1 MNFSKP
7 SQTPIH
13 SRMKRTY
20 TPTKPKKILIVDD
33 DEVVANIYQNKLQ
46 GERFQVG
53 VVNSGEA
60 ALQSLA
66 KEPADLVILDF
77 SVPGMNGAEILK
89 TIRSQFDAQVLP
101 IIVFTNFYFPEV
113 VKAASEAGATQ
124 CLRKSDYTPRQIVK
138 VVRELFATSHTLIAK
153 ARSGEV
159 PETTA
164 DFELQDQAK
173 LISDFLASAGQKLG
187 EMRLSHHALANNQRE
202 DVWLAALGKMRRL
215 SRLLAGAAGIAGFRE
230 IAQLADALGSLFIRL
245 SERPASFTPSVNRTI
260 GQAIDLLG
268 ATFNNT
274 TNPSADLP
282 VSPQI
287 LVVDDEIISREA
299 ICSAIERAD
308 LRPVSVDNPI
318 AAQGMLEKTHFD
330 LIFLDVE
337 MPGQSGL
344 ELCSHIR
351 KMATNRTTPVVFVT
365 AHSDFER
372 RARSVLSGGNDFIA
386 KPFLPIELAVKT
398 LILLFKGKEQP
409 LSTPDLKSSLNK
421 NIEQPR
427 SAHAQPV
434 GVNGKDR
441 TLVVPI
447 GKS

>member
-1 MNFSKP
+1 
-7 SQTPIH
+7 
-13 SRMKRTY
+13 MKRTY

-53 VVNSGEA
+53 VANSGEA

-89 TIRSQFDAQVLP
+89 TIRSQFDGQVLP

-124 CLRKSDYTPRQIVK
+124 CLRKSDYTARQIVK
-138 VVRELFATSHTLIAK
+138 IVRELFATSHTLIAK
-153 ARSGEV
+153 ARSGDV

-164 DFELQDQAK
+164 DFESQDRAK
-173 LISDFLASAGQKLG
+173 LISDFLADARQKLG
-187 EMRLSHHALANNQRE
+187 GIRLSHHALVNSQRE
-202 DVWLAALGKMRRL
+202 DVWLAELGKMRCL
-215 SRLLAGAAGIAGFRE
+215 SRLLAGAAGIAGYRK
-230 IAQLADALGSLFIRL
+230 IAQLADAIGALFIRL
-245 SERPASFTPSVNRTI
+245 SEKPASFTLSVNRTI

-268 ATFNNT
+268 VAFDLGT
-274 TNPSADLP
+274 TNKADAS
-282 VSPQI
+282 VSPAI

-299 ICSAIERAD
+299 ICSAIERAG
-308 LRPVSVDNPI
+308 LRAVSVDDPI
-318 AAQGMLEKTHFD
+318 VAQGLLEKTHFD

-351 KMATNRTTPVVFVT
+351 QMATNRSTPVVFVT

-386 KPFLPIELAVKT
+386 KPFLPVELAVKT
-398 LILLFKGKEQP
+398 LILLFKDKVRP
-409 LSTPDLKSSLNK
+409 LSAPDLKSAVGK
-421 NIEQPR
+421 EIDQRQAFEVAPAQ
-427 SAHAQPV
+427 AQPARA
-434 GVNGKDR
+434 NGKDQ
-441 TLVVPI
+441 TFAIPF

>member
-1 MNFSKP
+1 
-7 SQTPIH
+7 
-13 SRMKRTY
+13 MKRTY

-33 DEVVANIYQNKLQ
+33 DEVVANIYRDTLQ
-46 GERFQVG
+46 GERFKFAVAG
-53 VVNSGEA
+53 TGEE

-66 KEPADLVILDF
+66 KEPVDLMILDF
-77 SVPGMNGAEILK
+77 SLPGMNGAEILK
-89 TIRSQFDAQVLP
+89 AIRSKFDAQALP
-101 IIVFTNFYFPEV
+101 VIVFTNFYLPEV
-113 VKAASEAGATQ
+113 VKAASEAGATR
-124 CLRKSDYTPRQIVK
+124 CIRKSDYTPRQMVELVRKLLAASQTITANARIG
-138 VVRELFATSHTLIAK
+138 VVPPRFEAA
-153 ARSGEV
+153 
-159 PETTA
+159 A
-164 DFELQDQAK
+164 DFESQDQAK
-173 LISDFLASAGQKLG
+173 LIADFLVDARQKLG
-187 EMRLSHHALANNQRE
+187 RMRLSHQVLVNSQRE
-202 DVWLAALGKMRRL
+202 DAWLAALGKMRRL

-268 ATFNNT
+268 TTFNHAIKPNR
-274 TNPSADLP
+274 AVP

-308 LRPVSVDNPI
+308 LRPVSVDDPI
-318 AAQGMLEKTHFD
+318 VAQGILEKTRFD

-351 KMATNRTTPVVFVT
+351 KMATNGATPVVFVT

-398 LILLFKGKEQP
+398 LILLFKGNEQP

-421 NIEQPR
+421 SIEQRREFEVAPAHVQ
-427 SAHAQPV
+427 SACA
-434 GVNGKDR
+434 NGKDH
-441 TLVVPI
+441 TLADPI

>member
-1 MNFSKP
+1 
-7 SQTPIH
+7 
-13 SRMKRTY
+13 MKRTY

-46 GERFQVG
+46 SERFKVA
-53 VVNSGEA
+53 VTRSGEE
-60 ALQSLA
+60 ALKSLA
-66 KEPADLVILDF
+66 KEPVDLIILDF
-77 SVPGMNGAEILK
+77 SLPGMNGVEILK
-89 TIRSQFDAQVLP
+89 TIRSQFDAQALP
-101 IIVFTNFYFPEV
+101 VIAFTNFYLPEV

-124 CLRKSDYTPRQIVK
+124 CLRKSDYTPRQLVEIV
-138 VVRELFATSHTLIAK
+138 RALFASSQTITAN

-159 PETTA
+159 SSSSETSA
-164 DFELQDQAK
+164 DFELQDQVK
-173 LISDFLASAGQKLG
+173 LTSDFLASAGQKLG
-187 EMRLSHHALANNQRE
+187 EMRLSHRALANNQRE

-215 SRLLAGAAGIAGFRE
+215 SRLLAGAAGIAGFRD
-230 IAQLADALGSLFIRL
+230 IAQLAGALGSLFIRV

-268 ATFNNT
+268 ATFSGAT
-274 TNPSADLP
+274 TPRGSMP
-282 VSPQI
+282 VLSQI

-308 LRPVSVDNPI
+308 LRPVSVNDSI
-318 AAQGMLEKTHFD
+318 VAQGMLEKTHFD

-351 KMATNRTTPVVFVT
+351 KMATNRATPVVFVT

-398 LILLFKGKEQP
+398 LILLFKGNEQP
-409 LSTPDLKSSLNK
+409 LSTPDLKSSPNK
-421 NIEQPR
+421 SIEQRRGSEVAPAHVQ
-427 SAHAQPV
+427 SAC
-434 GVNGKDR
+434 VNGKDH
-441 TLVVPI
+441 TLAGPF

>member
-1 MNFSKP
+1 
-7 SQTPIH
+7 
-13 SRMKRTY
+13 MKRTY

-53 VVNSGEA
+53 VANSGEA

-113 VKAASEAGATQ
+113 VKAASEAGATR
-124 CLRKSDYTPRQIVK
+124 CLRKSDYTARQIVK
-138 VVRELFATSHTLIAK
+138 IVRELFATSHTLIAK

-164 DFELQDQAK
+164 DFELQDQEK
-173 LISDFLASAGQKLG
+173 LISDFIAGARQQLG
-187 EMRLSHHALANNQRE
+187 GIRLSHHALVNSQCEN
-202 DVWLAALGKMRRL
+202 VWLTELGKMRCL
-215 SRLLAGAAGIAGFRE
+215 SRLLAGAAGIAGYRK
-230 IAQLADALGSLFIRL
+230 IAQLTDAMGALFIRL
-245 SERPASFTPSVNRTI
+245 SEKPASFTSSVNRTI

-268 ATFNNT
+268 AAFDLGT
-274 TNPSADLP
+274 TNKADAS
-282 VSPQI
+282 VSPAI

-299 ICSAIERAD
+299 ICSAIERAG
-308 LRPVSVDNPI
+308 LRAVSVDDPI
-318 AAQGMLEKTHFD
+318 VAQGMLEKTHFD

-351 KMATNRTTPVVFVT
+351 QMATNRSTPVVFVT

-386 KPFLPIELAVKT
+386 KPFLPVELAVKT
-398 LILLFKGKEQP
+398 LILLFKDKVWP
-409 LSTPDLKSSLNK
+409 LSAPDLKSSVGRE
-421 NIEQPR
+421 IDQRQAFEVAP
-427 SAHAQPV
+427 AHAQPACA
-434 GVNGKDR
+434 NGKDQ
-441 TLVVPI
+441 TFAVPL

>member
-1 MNFSKP
+1 
-7 SQTPIH
+7 
-13 SRMKRTY
+13 MKRTY

-33 DEVVANIYQNKLQ
+33 DEVVANIYRDTLQ
-46 GERFQVG
+46 GERFKVAVAG
-53 VVNSGEA
+53 SGEE

-66 KEPADLVILDF
+66 KEPVDLMILDF
-77 SVPGMNGAEILK
+77 SLPGMNGAEILK
-89 TIRSQFDAQVLP
+89 AIRSKFDAQALP
-101 IIVFTNFYFPEV
+101 VIVFTNFYLPEV

-124 CLRKSDYTPRQIVK
+124 CLRKSDYTPRQMVELA
-138 VVRELFATSHTLIAK
+138 RELLAASQTITAI

-159 PETTA
+159 SSSPETSA
-164 DFELQDQAK
+164 DFELQDQVK

-245 SERPASFTPSVNRTI
+245 SEKPASLTPSVNRTI

-268 ATFNNT
+268 ATFNHT
-274 TNPSADLP
+274 TRPRGDVPALP
-282 VSPQI
+282 RV

-299 ICSAIERAD
+299 ICSAIERTN
-308 LRPVSVDNPI
+308 LRPVSVGDSI
-318 AAQGMLEKTHFD
+318 VAQSMLEKTHFD

-351 KMATNRTTPVVFVT
+351 KMATNRATPVVFVT

-386 KPFLPIELAVKT
+386 KPFLPVELALKT
-398 LILLFKGKEQP
+398 LILLFKGNERP
-409 LSTPDLKSSLNK
+409 LSTPNLESSVNK
-421 NIEQPR
+421 NIEQRTGFTAVPD
-427 SAHAQPV
+427 HAQPACAD
-434 GVNGKDR
+434 GKDQ
-441 TLVVPI
+441 TLAASV
-447 GKS
+447 GES